1 MPLNPF
7 SAGIL
12 HPISGDDTVISALA
26 FDKAGTAYY
35 TNGGGGGY
43 GNFGIVD
50 LSTFTTKR
58 YFTNL
63 PASHGIIYDPLTGD
77 LIIVGSSH
85 VTQIDP
91 TTMKVVSD
99 REFSSMGI
107 WSLDQGSVDGKGHLY
122 VADNGGRLL
131 FVDYSKTGL
140 IGDPSNFVATPFVA
154 NYFDDVAPLAG
165 LGSLGT
171 FVQIQHL
178 LPPSGFSVDSSTL
191 NPAPTSTSATEIDWQ
206 TSLPSRQHDAPD
218 VHRRRPGCQH
228 GPRRNADD
236 QPGNEC
242 HCLHAGG
249 RWYTCEDDDSPP
261 VADGRRR
268 TYHQHHT
275 AGSVGRPGGRKR
287 PTRFSSQTRIPRPK
301 PSHSRPRAWTVSRP
315 RSRPR

>member
-1 MPLNPF
+1 LKLPEHF
-7 SAGIL
+7 ASAY
-12 HPISGDDTVISALA
+12 
-26 FDKAGTAYY
+26 DKAGTAYY

-58 YFTNL
+58 FFTNL
-63 PASHGIIYDPLTGD
+63 PAAHGIIYDPLTGD

-99 REFSSMGI
+99 RDFSSMGI
-107 WSLDQGSVDGKGHLY
+107 SSLDQGAVDGKGHLY
-122 VADNGGRLL
+122 VADNRGQLL

-140 IGDPSNFVATPFVA
+140 IGDPSDFVATPFVA

-178 LPPSGFSVDSSTL
+178 LPPSGFSVDPSTL
-191 NPAPTSTSATEIDWQ
+191 NPTPVSTSATEIDWQ
-206 TSLPSRQHDAPD
+206 TSLPSGSTTPQVFTVGGQAANMAPGETRAISLGTN
-218 VHRRRPGCQH
+218 V
-228 GPRRNADD
+228 NA
-236 QPGNEC
+236 
-242 HCLHAGG
+242 
-249 RWYTCEDDDSPP
+249 YTLA
-261 VADGRRR
+261 ADGTRVKTTIPLPSLTVAAEHIISITPPAQSVDQGAEA
-268 TYHQHHT
+268 TYSIQLT
-275 AGSVGRPGGRKR
+275 NPYPQAE
-287 PTRFSSQTRIPRPK
+287 TFTLTTE
-301 PSHSRPRAWTVSRP
+301 AWEVSRP